1 MKRGIRVLESE
12 AKNSARYSERHF
24 RLLGLL
30 AGLIPLAYAVDYLV
44 GQPHFDTFWI
54 RLSAFVAALPLVFYE
69 RAVPQFR
76 PWFHVYFVTAATY
89 SLPLAFGLMLVLN
102 AASAPAGSTIEVL
115 WILQYF
121 VSLFLFIQLIH
132 SGLLATLLWIASI
145 LIAFSSLMF
154 LESINWSEL
163 RRVILYPVTGYL
175 TAIFVGILT
184 NRNVDYVNSEKLKA
198 ASAIGSNIAHE
209 LRTPLASIRALARAV
224 GRHSQVLVDTYA
236 RAREA
241 ELHSGDLT
249 QAQIDGL
256 REAMRSIEQEVAY
269 SNTIIDM
276 LLLNTSDGLNGCSDA
291 AVFSASDCVHEA
303 LDRYPFNN
311 SRERSSVTVRLVQ
324 DFQINAS
331 RILIVH
337 VLFNLLKNGVYYAQ
351 KSANGSVEI
360 VIGIQPR
367 CIEITDT
374 GPGIPISIRRR
385 IFDRFYTSSRSA
397 QGAGIGLSFC
407 QAVLTSLGGDIQ
419 CESQEGSYTTF
430 RLKFPPV
437 RMARAI

>member
-1 MKRGIRVLESE
+1 MKGGIRVLESE
-12 AKNSARYSERHF
+12 AKNSAKYSERHF

-44 GQPHFDTFWI
+44 GQPFFDTLWI
-54 RLSAFVAALPLVFYE
+54 RISAFVVALPLIFYE
-69 RAVPQFR
+69 RAVPLFR
-76 PWFHVYFVTAATY
+76 PWFHLYFVTAATY
-89 SLPLAFGLMLVLN
+89 SLPFVFGLMLVLN
-102 AASAPAGSTIEVL
+102 AASTPAGSKIEIL

-132 SGLLATLLWIASI
+132 SGLLTTLLWIASI
-145 LIAFSSLMF
+145 LAAFSSLTF
-154 LESINWSEL
+154 LETINWLEL

-198 ASAIGSNIAHE
+198 ASAIGANIAHE

-224 GRHSQVLVDTYA
+224 GRHSETLVDIYI
-236 RAREA
+236 RARDA
-241 ELHSGDLT
+241 GLHSGDLT
-249 QAQIDGL
+249 QSQIDGL
-256 REAMRSIEQEVAY
+256 RDAMRAIDREVTY

-276 LLLNTSDGLNGCSDA
+276 LLLNTSDGLNGGSDA
-291 AVFSASDCVHEA
+291 EEFSASECVREA

-311 SRERSSVTVRLVQ
+311 SRERGLVTVRLAH

-351 KSANGSVEI
+351 KSADGSVEI
-360 VIGIQPR
+360 GVGTRSR

-374 GPGIPISIRRR
+374 GPGIPPYIRRR

-407 QAVLTSLGGDIQ
+407 RTVLTALGGDIQ
-419 CESQEGSYTTF
+419 CESQEGRYTTF

-437 RMARAI
+437 KVSRAL